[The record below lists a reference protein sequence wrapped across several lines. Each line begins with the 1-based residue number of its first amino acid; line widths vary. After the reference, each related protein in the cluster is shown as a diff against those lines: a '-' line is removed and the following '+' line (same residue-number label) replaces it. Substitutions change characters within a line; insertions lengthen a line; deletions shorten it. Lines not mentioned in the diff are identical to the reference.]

1 MAVRKASAQD
11 LDFVVRVCAEAFSS
25 DPLMLWVFQDP
36 STRSEG
42 LRRAFRSLA
51 QSYLA
56 PDSLVHLAG
65 EACVTFWRLPGY
77 EAAPS
82 DNGGGPS
89 PFSAAVQERFRI
101 LGELMEMAHPRDRN
115 HWYLNVIAT
124 LPDRQGQGLGAEAL
138 KPVLDRCDNDRIPA
152 YLESSN
158 PRNMTLYRR
167 QGFDDVGQ
175 PTIDLPDGPSLY
187 PMWRDPRN

>member
-1 MAVRKASAQD
+1 MRVREASSEDFD
-11 LDFVVRVCAEAFSS
+11 LVVRVCAEGFAT
-25 DPLMLWVFQDP
+25 DPLMLWIFQDP

-42 LRRAFRSLA
+42 LRLAFTGLARS
-51 QSYLA
+51 YIA
-56 PDSLVHLAG
+56 PDSLIHVVG
-65 EACVTFWRLPGY
+65 NACVTLWRGPAY

-82 DNGGGPS
+82 DTARGAS
-89 PFSAAVQERFRI
+89 PFPSEVQERFRI
-101 LGELMEMAHPRDRN
+101 LGELMEMAHPRDRD

-138 KPVLDRCDNDRIPA
+138 RPVLDRCDTDQIPA

-167 QGFDDVGQ
+167 HGFEEGGR
-175 PTIDLPDGPSLY
+175 PPIELPDGPSLY
-187 PMWRDPRN
+187 PMWREPRA